1 MSKPSLIFSPS
12 KSYTESVKKFFSLLF
27 VPQYKNN
34 HRALLLRPAFIAIL
48 ILLYLAN
55 QSLIGLLAGAHP
67 GVLGYASNI
76 TPEKIIEFT
85 NSERGKYGLPPLSLS
100 QNLNQAALLKAGDM
114 FAFNYWAHE
123 SPSGRTPWD
132 FFREANYS
140 YSVAGENLARDF
152 PVSDQVVTAWMK
164 SPSHK
169 DNIVNPKY
177 QEIGVAVV
185 DGTING
191 IATTLVVQMLGT
203 PTSSQIA
210 SLPEK
215 AAQIFSEP
223 VQAINEEPLLQVR
236 KENISSSPAP
246 NSSPVEI
253 QGQGIIA
260 PLVEPSYNP
269 LLLTKLIGAF
279 LFGLIVAVLILDSY
293 LIFKKKIYRISGS
306 FPSQIAFL
314 AVLFLLMILG
324 QQGAIF

>member
-1 MSKPSLIFSPS
+1 
-12 KSYTESVKKFFSLLF
+12 VKKLLSLLL

-48 ILLYLAN
+48 ILFYLAN
-55 QSLIGLLAGAHP
+55 QSLIGIFAGARP

-76 TPEKIIEFT
+76 TPEKIVELT
-85 NSERGKYGLPPLSLS
+85 NAERGKQGLPPLSLS
-100 QNLNQAALLKAGDM
+100 DELNQAALLKAGDM

-152 PVSDQVVTAWMK
+152 SVSDQVVSAWMK

-169 DNIVNPKY
+169 DNIINPKY
-177 QEIGVAVV
+177 QEIGIAVV

-191 IATTLVVQMLGT
+191 IATTLVVQMFGT
-203 PTSSQIA
+203 PASSQIA

-215 AAQIFSEP
+215 AAKIFSEP
-223 VQAINEEPLLQVR
+223 VQATNEDLFPLAPQEIQEAPSAPLLSELSQTAY
-236 KENISSSPAP
+236 E
-246 NSSPVEI
+246 
-253 QGQGIIA
+253 GQGISA
-260 PLVEPSYNP
+260 PLSEPSLNP
-269 LLLTKLIGAF
+269 LSLTKLIGAF
-279 LFGLIVAVLILDSY
+279 LLGLIVAVLILDSY
-293 LIFKKKIYRISGS
+293 LVFKKKIYRLSGS
-306 FPSQIAFL
+306 LASQIAFL

-324 QQGAIF
+324 QQGTIF